1 MESTRGRESHV
12 TEASTEAS
20 GTSKGKLL
28 IVADLFF
35 FAKLHEAAKSL
46 GYESTGAGN
55 MDIARKK
62 LAENEFLAVLLS
74 FNKDGFDWEALLT
87 YVRAQPGTRELPVL
101 TFGNHFDTAAFRRA
115 KEVGADM
122 VVPNSQI
129 ASEFPYVLTSL
140 LEY

>member
-1 MESTRGRESHV
+1 MESTRGEEDHV
-12 TEASTEAS
+12 TEASPTASEA
-20 GTSKGKLL
+20 SKGKLL
-28 IVADLFF
+28 IIADLFF
-35 FAKLHEAAKSL
+35 FAKLHECAKAL

-55 MDIARKK
+55 MDIAHKK
-62 LAENEFLAVLLS
+62 LAENDFLAVLLS

-87 YVRAQPGTRELPVL
+87 HMRSQPETAELPVL
-101 TFGNHFDTAAFRRA
+101 TFGNHMDTAAFRRA